1 MEAGAQVTT
10 VRMLAQLTRPQLA
23 AMAGVATSTIGRIE
37 NGEMD
42 PSLGMLARILC
53 AAGFR
58 LPDAEQVSDPAAVAA
73 ARGVL
78 EDDRGL
84 VAYPGAS
91 AWLQRWRAAGFLT
104 PEGRAKDPAVL
115 AFRAGMAA
123 RLAARPGIRS
133 FARIGSWPE
142 IARRIDATGRSWAAT
157 GGVAANRLLSSADA
171 YWPVFYVDDPTLV
184 AEEAGFVPSS
194 GGGRPVVSLIPFDG
208 VADVRVEV
216 ADDGLRWVA
225 PIQVVIDA
233 FGGTGRM
240 PEQAEA
246 IAERWKEQAGAR

>member
-1 MEAGAQVTT
+1 
-10 VRMLAQLTRPQLA
+10 MLAQLTRPQLA
-23 AMAGVATSTIGRIE
+23 AMAGVASSTVGRIE

-42 PSLGMLARILC
+42 PSLGMLDRILC

-73 ARGVL
+73 ARGILEEDQVL
-78 EDDRGL
+78 L
-84 VAYPGAS
+84 AYPGAS

-104 PEGRAKDPAVL
+104 PEGGAKDPAIL

-133 FARIGSWPE
+133 YARVGSWLD
-142 IARRIDATGRSWAAT
+142 IARPIDATGQRWAAT
-157 GGVAANRLLSSADA
+157 GGAAANRLLSSADA
-171 YWPVFYVDDPTLV
+171 YWPVFYVDDPTFV
-184 AEEAGFVPSS
+184 AAAAGFGPSP
-194 GGGRPVVSLIPFDG
+194 GGGRPVLSLVPFDG
-208 VADVRVEV
+208 VADIGVEI

-225 PIQVVIDA
+225 PIQVVIDC

-246 IAERWKEQAGAR
+246 IAQRWEEQAGAR